1 MMCRKDV
8 TKALADLKALIDA
21 LTNKRSFTLWIFPR
35 MIHPAGRKDDTV
47 SVGLSINLRI
57 MEFHEIIGNKVGS

>member
-21 LTNKRSFTLWIFPR
+21 LT
-35 MIHPAGRKDDTV
+35 DTAKTAEEEV
-47 SVGLSINLRI
+47 AN
-57 MEFHEIIGNKVGS
+57 N